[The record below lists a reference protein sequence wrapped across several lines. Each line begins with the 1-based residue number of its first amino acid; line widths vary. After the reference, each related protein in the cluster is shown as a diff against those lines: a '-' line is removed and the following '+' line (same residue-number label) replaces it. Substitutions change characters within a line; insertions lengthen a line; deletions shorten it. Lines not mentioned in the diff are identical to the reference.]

1 MQQRTVRM
9 VYHWVGTF
17 CDVGTLLQQ
26 DWYVSISTVN
36 LYRNI
41 YSGKWKDIMPAD
53 LLKLDPR
60 FEIHCNN
67 LSRTLREAK
76 KRVADYKNH
85 GTSKFI

>member
-1 MQQRTVRM
+1 MPRKKRAKKIT
-9 VYHWVGTF
+9 
-17 CDVGTLLQQ
+17 TLEPKM
-26 DWYVSISTVN
+26 VN

-41 YSGKWKDIMPAD
+41 YSGKWKDIMPAE

-60 FEIHCNN
+60 FEIHRNN
-67 LSRTLREAK
+67 LSRTLRAAK